1 MTSLNPTRN
10 ISSFDWK
17 DPFLLRDQL
26 SAEEKM
32 ILDTAKS
39 YCQVSLFP
47 RVLEAN
53 RNETIDRE
61 IFHGLGSLGLLGCT
75 IKTHG
80 CAGVGYVS
88 YGLVA
93 NAVEHVDS
101 SYRSA
106 FSVQSSLVMWPIA
119 TYGSDEQKD
128 RYLPGLSKGETVG
141 CFGLTGNNRQ
151 TSLPHYNNNLPFA
164 PFPSVFRML
173 TDKSLFYSCLSC
185 GFSFH
190 YILSLSEPNH
200 GSDPSSMETRAR
212 KQTDGSYLLSGSK
225 NWITNAPIADVFII
239 WARDDEG
246 IIRGFIVE
254 KGTPGLSTSVIHG
267 KFSLRASITG
277 SIFMDDVRVGTSYQ
291 QTLFTIY

>member
-1 MTSLNPTRN
+1 MLHQLLMDPKMYRKVTTAVLGRRGRSLNNVRN

-26 SAEEKM
+26 SAEEEM
-32 ILDTAKS
+32 IQDTAKS

-47 RVLEAN
+47 KVLEAN

-75 IKTHG
+75 LKSHG

-88 YGLVA
+88 YGLIA

-119 TYGSDEQKD
+119 TYGTNEQKD
-128 RYLPGLSKGETVG
+128 RYLPGLAKGETVG
-141 CFGLTGNNRQ
+141 CFGLT
-151 TSLPHYNNNLPFA
+151 
-164 PFPSVFRML
+164 
-173 TDKSLFYSCLSC
+173 
-185 GFSFH
+185 
-190 YILSLSEPNH
+190 EPNH

-212 KQTDGSYLLSGSK
+212 KQPDGSYLLSGSK

-246 IIRGFIVE
+246 IIRGFILD
-254 KGTPGLSTSVIHG
+254 KCTPGLSTSVIHG

-277 SIFMDDVRVGTSYQ
+277 SIFMDDVRVGFS
-291 QTLFTIY
+291 